1 MSFDIDMRDPKSQR
15 ILAVCMVVVVVLYGF
30 YHFMVKPAQA
40 ELKRVKAET
49 ITLQSQLNAA
59 RSTLQTRKKLLADK
73 ESLEQ
78 KLAELREF
86 LPDHENVAVL
96 LDQFSMVENATKVYV
111 VGFKAS
117 ETVDESGQ
125 PYQANKYKVTVEA
138 GYHQFVE
145 FMGGMM
151 ALPRI
156 MSFSD
161 MKIALNPGA
170 PNSRDVN
177 EGLEDQPRSLS
188 IECSITSYIFKDLE
202 EKKADTKDKKI

>member
-1 MSFDIDMRDPKSQR
+1 MAVEFDIRDPKNQR
-15 ILAVCMVVVVVLYGF
+15 LLAVCMVVVVVLYGF
-30 YHFMVKPAQA
+30 YHFFIKPAA
-40 ELKRVKAET
+40 EELKQVKAET
-49 ITLQSQLNAA
+49 VTIQSQLNSI
-59 RSTLQTRKKLLADK
+59 RGTLQARKKLLVEK

-78 KLAELREF
+78 KLSELRDY

-111 VGFKAS
+111 IGFKAS
-117 ETVDESGQ
+117 ETSDESDK

-156 MSFSD
+156 LSFSD
-161 MKIALNPGA
+161 MKIGVNPNA
-170 PNSRDVN
+170 PNSKNVY
-177 EGLEDQPRSLS
+177 EGLEDQPRSLT
-188 IECSITSYIFKDLE
+188 IECSITSYIFKNLE
-202 EKKADTKDKKI
+202 EKKAAAKDKKI